1 MKLNFK
7 TLMLGFSLKLATLLP
22 AVQAD
27 TTTAPAVLATTF
39 PIYQMVRNVT
49 NGREGIKVDLLLP
62 SQMGCPHDY
71 ALTPQDL
78 LKLATADIL
87 VINGLG
93 MEEFIGSSF
102 VKNINSRLAIIDSSV
117 GIKETIEYSEE
128 PDHAHKHD
136 HHHDNHNGINPHL
149 FVSPRLTAQMVQNI
163 ARELSVVDPNGA
175 AIYVKN
181 AENYAATMHK
191 LADAMYSLGK
201 RLKNKLIVQPHGIF
215 DYLARDMGLS
225 IVETLQPHGQEPSA
239 SAMRHIIETIRHE
252 QAGAI
257 FTEPQYP
264 SKVGITIAKETGIPI
279 AEIDSVASGP
289 DQAPLNYY
297 ATVMYQ
303 NLKIITE
310 TLGVK

>member
-1 MKLNFK
+1 MKLNLITI
-7 TLMLGFSLKLATLLP
+7 TLGISLQIAAFLP

-27 TTTAPAVLATTF
+27 TTTTTAVLATTF
-39 PIYQMVRNVT
+39 PIYQIVRNVT
-49 NGREGIKVDLLLP
+49 NGREGIKVDILLP
-62 SQMGCPHDY
+62 SQIGCPHDY

-78 LKLATADIL
+78 QKLATADIL

-102 VKNINSRLAIIDSSV
+102 VKNINSQLIIINSSV
-117 GIKETIEYSEE
+117 GIKETIEYSE
-128 PDHAHKHD
+128 
-136 HHHDNHNGINPHL
+136 GVNPHL

-163 ARELSVVDPNGA
+163 ARELSAVDPQGA

-181 AENYAATMHK
+181 AANYAATMHK
-191 LADAMYSLGK
+191 LAATMYSVGK
-201 RLKNKLIVQPHGIF
+201 NLKNTRIVQPHGIF

-239 SAMRHIIETIRHE
+239 AAMRHIIATIRHE

-264 SKVGITIAKETGIPI
+264 AKIGMTIAKETGIPV
-279 AEIDSVASGP
+279 AELDPVASGP
-289 DQAPLNYY
+289 DQAPLDYY
-297 ATVMYQ
+297 TTVMYQ